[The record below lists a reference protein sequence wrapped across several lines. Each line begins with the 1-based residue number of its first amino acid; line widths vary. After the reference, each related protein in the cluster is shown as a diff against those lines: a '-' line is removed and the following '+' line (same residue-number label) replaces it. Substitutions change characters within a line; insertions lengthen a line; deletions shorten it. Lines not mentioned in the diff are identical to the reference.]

1 MQLRVKQI
9 LVEALEAAN
18 DDKWDEVEKLF
29 ERARLLFKKTKPRY
43 RAKSGE
49 LWHLG
54 HVTRTAIME
63 QVVSGDKARQ
73 KKDAD
78 AVRKEMDKK
87 MMAAQNISQAVQ
99 RGRPLLVKMRE
110 MTSRTAVDLCARFT
124 QEQLKCI
131 IHALAHTPTLGS
143 KMKQAEQI
151 VRIEGYTAAPLL
163 LTNTR

>member
-1 MQLRVKQI
+1 MRFVHSKARV
-9 LVEALEAAN
+9 
-18 DDKWDEVEKLF
+18 
-29 ERARLLFKKTKPRY
+29 LFKKTKPRY

-131 IHALAHTPTLGS
+131 IHALAHTPILGS

-151 VRIEGYTAAPLL
+151 IRIEGYTAAPLL